1 MTKLFANDVSLTPL
15 KQIKNPKGD
24 VYHALKSSEESF
36 SEFGEA
42 YFSTVLQNEI
52 KGWKKHKK
60 MLMNL
65 VVPVGSVRFVL
76 FDERPDSS
84 SCGVFSEVTLSQDNY
99 CRLTVPPGIWMAFEG
114 KDKGL
119 NLVLNIA
126 SIEHEP
132 TEAENVDIEQFYY
145 DWSCEK

>member
-1 MTKLFANDVSLTPL
+1 MTKLFENDVSLTPL

-24 VYHALKSSEESF
+24 VYHALKSTEESF

-42 YFSTVLQNEI
+42 YFSTVICNEV

-76 FDERPDSS
+76 FDERADSCS
-84 SCGVFSEVTLSQDNY
+84 RGVFSEVTLSPDNY
-99 CRLTVPPGIWMAFEG
+99 CRLTVPPGIWMAFQG
-114 KDKGL
+114 KAEDL